1 LSDKYG
7 SWSEFDYQTLK
18 TKTQSNQK
26 MSLNLSE
33 LRGQELAKK
42 LGEYRIQYE
51 KEKNDWEYFVAE
63 IIQFQACFYRVC
75 FCCPSSPPSRPVRKK
90 GSLKPSK
97 PLTDE
102 ERNQIFG
109 NQSSKNSSDDE
120 KVTTTKRTKKVAKKK
135 KSKAPNAIRKTK
147 KHARL

>member
-1 LSDKYG
+1 LSNKYG
-7 SWSEFDYQTLK
+7 SRTDFDYQTLK
-18 TKTQSNQK
+18 TKTQNYQK

-42 LGEYRIQYE
+42 LGEYRTQYE
-51 KEKNDWEYFVAE
+51 KEKNDVHYFVAE
-63 IIQFQACFYRVC
+63 IIQFQASFYRVC
-75 FCCPSSPPSRPVRKK
+75 FCCPSSSPSRQVRKK

-102 ERNQIFG
+102 ERDQIFG
-109 NQSSKNSSDDE
+109 DQSSKNSSDDE

-135 KSKAPNAIRKTK
+135 KSKTPNAIRKTK
-147 KHARL
+147 KPARL

>member
-1 LSDKYG
+1 
-7 SWSEFDYQTLK
+7 
-18 TKTQSNQK
+18 
-26 MSLNLSE
+26 MSLNLSQ

-42 LGEYRIQYE
+42 LAEYRTKYE
-51 KEKNDWEYFVAE
+51 KEKNDWESCIVE
-63 IIQFQACFYRVC
+63 IMQFQACFYRVC
-75 FCCPSSPPSRPVRKK
+75 YCCPSSPSSRPVRKK
-90 GSLKPSK
+90 GSLKPAK

-102 ERNQIFG
+102 ERHQIFG

-147 KHARL
+147 KPARL